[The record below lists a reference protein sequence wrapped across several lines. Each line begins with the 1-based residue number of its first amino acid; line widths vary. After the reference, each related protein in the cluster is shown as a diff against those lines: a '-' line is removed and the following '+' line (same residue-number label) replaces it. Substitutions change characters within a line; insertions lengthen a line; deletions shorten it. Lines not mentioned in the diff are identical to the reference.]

1 MKYKINF
8 DGFAYVEANSAEEA
22 DDKFVMDDCVYS
34 ELCVESIEE
43 VDDFVVGIIDEIEQL
58 KKKYMK

>member
-43 VDDFVVGIIDEIEQL
+43 IDDFVVGIIDEINI
-58 KKKYMK
+58 